1 MKTKILLKNALY
13 QNPIDDERVLNKYAK
28 KGWVL
33 KKSNSFYS
41 KLEKTD
47 GENKKYSVQYISN
60 LKRIGNKLSEQDE
73 LFIELCEA
81 DDWKFVSKAGNF
93 LYFET
98 VESNEKK
105 IRTDDEVYKKSVF
118 QLLLIQEITWFLVL
132 LLAGFFVFFVSYKTG
147 DLFVNRFHLPLAV
160 MGIFALVFSLP
171 ALFLTIVEKMFFG
184 FPNEKIERV
193 KVKLKKF
200 ESFSVIFSLFV
211 SLISYAFNKL
221 GYDVLFLYIVLII
234 ITAFYILLKKSV
246 KNKTF
251 FIVMGVLAVIITF
264 CIKLVPTDA
273 IQKDYVQDGLSC
285 KTEQECFEIAN
296 DIYKKHSVSEVGLE
310 KPGFIDDKVH
320 NYKGESFIVS
330 SVVSARYMYLF
341 EDEITNERFCIIAFS
356 TLNDLLR
363 DYYLKYYWCDRFDTT
378 FESLKELLEAD
389 GYVRENEKMYF
400 IAKDGVI
407 IFIANSAP
415 EAENEAAKE

>member
-363 DYYLKYYWCDRFDTT
+363 DYYFKYYWCDRFDTT

-400 IAKDGVI
+400 LAKDGVI

>member
-147 DLFVNRFHLPLAV
+147 DLFVNRFHLPVAV
-160 MGIFALVFSLP
+160 MGIFALVSSLP

-184 FPNEKIERV
+184 FPDEKIERV

-200 ESFSVIFSLFV
+200 ESFSVMFSLFV

-400 IAKDGVI
+400 LAKDGVI